1 MCPICG
7 SHGRRS
13 LLTFPEENHHSTGM
27 AMERGAEA
35 AYAFR
40 IFKFVFVDGFQ
51 SRALSIQRLRSSCM
65 CLVYTWGCLQ
75 MVIPQFM
82 PS

>member
-1 MCPICG
+1 
-7 SHGRRS
+7 
-13 LLTFPEENHHSTGM
+13 M

-65 CLVYTWGCLQ
+65 RLVYTWGC
-75 MVIPQFM
+75 PQFM